1 MNKKF
6 LLIIILCFSILLI
19 GCGKNKNTEVEKPE
33 TKIQTNKSA
42 NDKNT
47 DVSNEQKSKNVEDAD
62 SENTDILDE
71 PVENETQ
78 ITGQNVKL
86 SREVLKNLMDNSDYI
101 SRVRIQVGQDNTTD
115 VSFLEDYKGDL
126 SSVVIELPKNLLQNR
141 EYIIFYRDNVNGKIE
156 PVRGAESFIEVQS
169 GNDATLN
176 YIESIYQKNDM
187 PTVKNNT
194 SSNR

>member
-19 GCGKNKNTEVEKPE
+19 GCGKNKNTEAEKPE

-47 DVSNEQKSKNVEDAD
+47 AVSNEQKSKNVEDAD

-194 SSNR
+194 SSNK